1 MKRILIF
8 AVVGLVMFGAGF
20 GGGLILGRTMAPKDE
35 NPIGAGKVIQNPGPI
50 VSIGEFTSNL
60 AGAGRHVIS
69 FGLSLELVE
78 KEGAAALIQTP
89 GWLMRIR
96 NEVFMLVKD
105 RVYDDL
111 TSAEGTLQFA
121 GDVKRA
127 LNKMLPDVGGEAPI
141 QNVLF
146 ESIVLQ

>member
-20 GGGLILGRTMAPKDE
+20 GGGLILGRTMAPEDT
-35 NPIGAGKVIQNPGPI
+35 NAVGTAKVIQDPGPV

-89 GWLMRIR
+89 GWLTRIR

-121 GDVKRA
+121 GDIKR
-127 LNKMLPDVGGEAPI
+127 
-141 QNVLF
+141 
-146 ESIVLQ
+146 

>member
-8 AVVGLVMFGAGF
+8 AIVGLVMFGAGF
-20 GGGLILGRTMAPKDE
+20 GGGLILGRTMSPSDE
-35 NPIGAGKVIQNPGPI
+35 NGIGAGRKIENPGPV

-60 AGAGRHVIS
+60 AGSGRHVIS
-69 FGLSLELVE
+69 FTLSLELVD
-78 KEGAAALIQTP
+78 KDGAAALIQTP
-89 GWLMRIR
+89 GWLVRIR
-96 NEVFMLVKD
+96 NEVFLLVKD

-121 GDVKRA
+121 GDIKRS
-127 LNKMLPDVGGEAPI
+127 LNAMLPDVGGAAPI
-141 QNVLF
+141 ERVLF

>member
-20 GGGLILGRTMAPKDE
+20 GGGLILGRSMAPEED
-35 NPIGAGKVIQNPGPI
+35 NTIGTGKVIQNPGPI

-89 GWLMRIR
+89 GWLTRIR
-96 NEVFMLVKD
+96 NEIFMLVKD

-141 QNVLF
+141 VNVLF

>member
-141 QNVLF
+141 TNVLF

>member
-8 AVVGLVMFGAGF
+8 AVVGLIMFGAGF
-20 GGGLILGRTMAPKDE
+20 GGGLILGRTMAPEDTNAIGTAKIVKD
-35 NPIGAGKVIQNPGPI
+35 PGPI

-69 FGLSLELVE
+69 FGLSLELTE

-96 NEVFMLVKD
+96 NQVFMLVKD

-121 GDVKRA
+121 GDIKRS
-127 LNKMLPDVGGEAPI
+127 LNNMLPDVGGEPPI
-141 QNVLF
+141 TNVLF

>member
-8 AVVGLVMFGAGF
+8 AIVGLVMFGAGF
-20 GGGLILGRTMAPKDE
+20 GGGLILGRTMAPKDTNE
-35 NPIGAGKVIQNPGPI
+35 IGAGRVIQNPGPI

-69 FGLSLELVE
+69 FALSLELIE
-78 KEGAAALIQTP
+78 KEGASALIQTP
-89 GWLMRIR
+89 GWMMRIR
-96 NEVFMLVKD
+96 NEIFMLIKD
-105 RVYDDL
+105 QVYDDL

-121 GDVKRA
+121 GDIKRA
-127 LNKMLPDVGGEAPI
+127 LNRMLPDVGGEAPI
-141 QNVLF
+141 VNVLF